1 MNLVFN
7 TQDEI
12 KTRVYSY
19 YPMAV
24 LEVKDIQ
31 CVLDVIIPYFYQCDV
46 GLQEVLKNATLMDMS
61 EERTQEWEKLL
72 GITPIANST
81 LQDRRETIIAR
92 IRGIGKLNTQSI
104 NAIVKTFTGGYA
116 ESYFKDSTLYVE
128 ITPPPND
135 KSFIFEN
142 VEQELRRRVPA
153 HINFK
158 VSRNYYTW
166 GEVNTNNENWQ
177 AVNDDFA
184 TWYDL
189 YLYSPFP
196 GVKD

>member
-1 MNLVFN
+1 MFN
-7 TQDEI
+7 TQEEI

-19 YPMAV
+19 YPLAV
-24 LEVKDIQ
+24 LEIKDIQ
-31 CVLDVIIPYFYQCDV
+31 CVLDVLIPYFYQCDV
-46 GLQEVLKNATLMDMS
+46 GLQEVLKNATFMTMS
-61 EERTQEWEKLL
+61 EDRTQEWEKLL

-92 IRGIGKLNTQSI
+92 IRGIGKLNTESI

-116 ESYFKDSTLYVE
+116 ESYFKNSTLYVE

-135 KSFIFEN
+135 KRFIFEN
-142 VEQELRRRVPA
+142 VEQELKRRVPA
-153 HINFK
+153 HLNFK

-166 GEVNTNNENWQ
+166 GEVYINNENWQ
-177 AVNDDFA
+177 SVKDDFES
-184 TWYDL
+184 WFDL

-196 GVKD
+196 EVKK

>member
-7 TQDEI
+7 TQEEI

-19 YPMAV
+19 YPLAV
-24 LEVKDIQ
+24 LEIKDIQ
-31 CVLDVIIPYFYQCDV
+31 CVLDVLIPYFYQCDV
-46 GLQEVLKNATLMDMS
+46 GLQEVLKNATFMTMS
-61 EERTQEWEKLL
+61 EDRTQEWEKLL

-92 IRGIGKLNTQSI
+92 IRGIGKLNTESI

-116 ESYFKDSTLYVE
+116 ESYFKNSTLYVE

-135 KSFIFEN
+135 KRFIFEN
-142 VEQELRRRVPA
+142 VEQELKRRVPA
-153 HINFK
+153 HLNFK

-166 GEVNTNNENWQ
+166 GEVYANNENWQ
-177 AVNDDFA
+177 AVKDNFES
-184 TWYDL
+184 WFDL

-196 GVKD
+196 DVKK

>member
-7 TQDEI
+7 TQEEI

-19 YPMAV
+19 YPLAV
-24 LEVKDIQ
+24 LEIKDIQ
-31 CVLDVIIPYFYQCDV
+31 CVLDVLIPYFYQCDL
-46 GLQEVLKNATLMDMS
+46 GLQEVLKNATFMTMS
-61 EERTQEWEKLL
+61 EDRTQEWEKLL

-92 IRGIGKLNTQSI
+92 IRGIGKLNTESI

-116 ESYFKDSTLYVE
+116 ESYFKNSTLYVE

-135 KSFIFEN
+135 KRFIFEN
-142 VEQELRRRVPA
+142 VEQELKRRVPA
-153 HINFK
+153 HLNFK

-177 AVNDDFA
+177 AVKDDFES
-184 TWYDL
+184 WFDL

-196 GVKD
+196 EVKK

>member
-7 TQDEI
+7 TQEEI

-19 YPMAV
+19 YPLAV
-24 LEVKDIQ
+24 LEIKDIQ
-31 CVLDVIIPYFYQCDV
+31 CVLDVLIPYFYQCDL
-46 GLQEVLKNATLMDMS
+46 GLQEVLKNATFMTMS

-92 IRGIGKLNTQSI
+92 IRGIGKLNTESI

-116 ESYFKDSTLYVE
+116 ESYFKNSTLYVE

-135 KSFIFEN
+135 KRFIFEN
-142 VEQELRRRVPA
+142 VEQELKRRVPA

-166 GEVNTNNENWQ
+166 GEVDVNNENWQ
-177 AVNDDFA
+177 AVEDGFES
-184 TWYDL
+184 WFDL

-196 GVKD
+196 EVKN

>member
-1 MNLVFN
+1 MFN
-7 TQDEI
+7 TQEEI

-19 YPMAV
+19 YPLAV
-24 LEVKDIQ
+24 LEIKDIQ
-31 CVLDVIIPYFYQCDV
+31 CVLDVLIPYFYQCDL
-46 GLQEVLKNATLMDMS
+46 GLQEVLKNATFMTMS
-61 EERTQEWEKLL
+61 EDRTQEWEKLL

-92 IRGIGKLNTQSI
+92 IRGIGKLNTESI

-116 ESYFKDSTLYVE
+116 ESYFKNSTLYVE

-135 KSFIFEN
+135 KRFIFEN
-142 VEQELRRRVPA
+142 VEQELKRRVPA
-153 HINFK
+153 HLNFK

-177 AVNDDFA
+177 AVKDDFES
-184 TWYDL
+184 WFDL

-196 GVKD
+196 EVKK

>member
-1 MNLVFN
+1 MFN
-7 TQDEI
+7 TQEEI
-12 KTRVYSY
+12 KMRVYSY
-19 YPMAV
+19 YPLAV
-24 LEVKDIQ
+24 LEIKDIQ
-31 CVLDVIIPYFYQCDV
+31 CVLDVLIPYFYQCDL
-46 GLQEVLKNATLMDMS
+46 GLQEVLKNATFMTMS
-61 EERTQEWEKLL
+61 EERTQEWEKLF

-92 IRGIGKLNTQSI
+92 IRGIGKLNTESI

-116 ESYFKDSTLYVE
+116 ESYFKNSTLYVE

-135 KSFIFEN
+135 KRFIFEN
-142 VEQELRRRVPA
+142 VEQELKRRVPA

-166 GEVNTNNENWQ
+166 GEVDANNENWQ
-177 AVNDDFA
+177 AVEDNFES
-184 TWYDL
+184 WFDL

-196 GVKD
+196 EVKK

>member
-7 TQDEI
+7 TQEEI

-19 YPMAV
+19 YPLAV
-24 LEVKDIQ
+24 LEIKDIQ
-31 CVLDVIIPYFYQCDV
+31 CVLDVLIPYFYQCDL
-46 GLQEVLKNATLMDMS
+46 GLQEVLKNATFMTMS
-61 EERTQEWEKLL
+61 EDRTQEWEKLL

-81 LQDRRETIIAR
+81 LQDRRETIMAR
-92 IRGIGKLNTQSI
+92 IRGIGKLNTESI

-116 ESYFKDSTLYVE
+116 ESYFKNSTLYVE

-135 KSFIFEN
+135 KRFIFEN
-142 VEQELRRRVPA
+142 VEQELKRRVPA
-153 HINFK
+153 HLNFK

-177 AVNDDFA
+177 AVKDDFES
-184 TWYDL
+184 WFDL

-196 GVKD
+196 EVKK